1 MGLGDFRM
9 SNSGPQAA
17 GNVLTSRLQ
26 NATANLT
33 ELEQAVKSGDINPR
47 VLEDFRNAVD
57 LIRGTAWAVQ
67 QWIGLKE
74 EAGDPYSLI
83 PILAAQRVMR
93 ATQLAR
99 DLTVDLE
106 SVEVGFETPG
116 IQQLFVAVSR
126 LQERLEPLC
135 KGKL

>member
-1 MGLGDFRM
+1 M
-9 SNSGPQAA
+9 SNSGPQPAR
-17 GNVLTSRLQ
+17 NVLAARLQ
-26 NATANLT
+26 AATTNLT
-33 ELEQAVKSGDINPR
+33 ELEQAVKSGDLDPR

-74 EAGDPYSLI
+74 KAGDPYSLI

-106 SVEVGFETPG
+106 SVEVGYETPG
-116 IQQLFVAVSR
+116 VQQLFVAVSR
-126 LQERLEPLC
+126 LQERLQPLC
-135 KGKL
+135 KSNI

>member
-1 MGLGDFRM
+1 M

-74 EAGDPYSLI
+74 DAGDPYSLI

-106 SVEVGFETPG
+106 SVEIGYETPG

>member
-1 MGLGDFRM
+1 M

>member
-1 MGLGDFRM
+1 M

-17 GNVLTSRLQ
+17 GNVLAVRLQ
-26 NATANLT
+26 AATANLT
-33 ELEQAVKSGDINPR
+33 ELEQAVKSGDLDPR

-74 EAGDPYSLI
+74 NAGDPYSLI

-106 SVEVGFETPG
+106 SVEVGYETPG
-116 IQQLFVAVSR
+116 LQQLFVAVNR
-126 LQERLEPLC
+126 LQERLQPLC
-135 KGKL
+135 KSNI